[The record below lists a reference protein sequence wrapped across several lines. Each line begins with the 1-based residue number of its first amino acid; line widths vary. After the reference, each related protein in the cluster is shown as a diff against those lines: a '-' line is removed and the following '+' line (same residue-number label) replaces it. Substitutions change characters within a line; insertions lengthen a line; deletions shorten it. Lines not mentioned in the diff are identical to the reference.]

1 MLFRSAGMETPAAY
15 NVYVCIE
22 KVKKKKTTLLYSIST
37 GVSIYTMPNFKF
49 WYMCR
54 PVIRQGG
61 GGGVIRYCS
70 ISSSPCDM
78 VYYDPILEL
87 LV

>member
-61 GGGVIRYCS
+61 GEGLYDIALYPAVPVIWY
-70 ISSSPCDM
+70 IT
-78 VYYDPILEL
+78 ILFL
-87 LV
+87 NY